1 VFAIAAVDP
10 AYSSTNRL
18 AVGGYDLVDTNV
30 TVTGNN
36 FLSMLTVGALTVNPK
51 EIAAADLGILG
62 VTKTYDGSAAISGAL
77 LNVDAANS
85 QVLSGDVVNV
95 YATGNYADAD
105 VGSNKSIV
113 VDVSLSTPVNLINDA
128 RNYSLSTT
136 RVTGNLGTINQLS
149 QVSWIGSGANANWSN
164 ASNWLGG
171 ATPTFS
177 IAANMP
183 NVANVIIP
191 VGATVVYD
199 SASLGNSGSAIS
211 NNGTITFNGAN
222 NFTFADNVSGT
233 GALSVSGAG
242 TLTLT
247 GNNTYSGITNIN
259 ASSLIVGSVNAL
271 GTSNSISAN
280 GGSLALAT
288 GVDLLQLTVNG
299 GVTISSD
306 IRTVGAQVYNGAVT
320 LAGGTDTVDALL
332 TSQTLKL
339 ISLTTNNANIT
350 FNGTLTAGDTSLAD
364 KRSILLD
371 AGTGRVT
378 FNERV
383 GAVTTSFGAFL
394 ARSADESPYQLEV
407 RASNISINADIT
419 TFERQIYRGD
429 VLIGDNGTNAM
440 TRILLS
446 EDPSIRFLGK
456 VDDVVA
462 NTHGLKAMAV
472 SIYGNEVPEIAFEDD
487 VGSIAALAS
496 LEVVLGQ
503 QNQDLASP
511 FSDITVS
518 DPTQYLGNLTL
529 AASVTTSGNQSYTA
543 NTIKVGDQTVTS
555 SGTANTIKLTS
566 TEGGVTFRTGSTGGI
581 QGVGLNPK
589 LEVLRGATGS
599 VAGLGVA
606 TGLQTSIGIFN
617 VSPIESSGGL
627 RPNAGFFANLI
638 NRSIEQSLSSLEGN
652 EVVEVGEVGLL
663 EGGKVKRLNGAD
675 PICNN
680 PDQDE
685 CRPK

>member
-1 VFAIAAVDP
+1 
-10 AYSSTNRL
+10 
-18 AVGGYDLVDTNV
+18 
-30 TVTGNN
+30 
-36 FLSMLTVGALTVNPK
+36 
-51 EIAAADLGILG
+51 
-62 VTKTYDGSAAISGAL
+62 
-77 LNVDAANS
+77 
-85 QVLSGDVVNV
+85 
-95 YATGNYADAD
+95 
-105 VGSNKSIV
+105 
-113 VDVSLSTPVNLINDA
+113 
-128 RNYSLSTT
+128 
-136 RVTGNLGTINQLS
+136 
-149 QVSWIGSGANANWSN
+149 
-164 ASNWLGG
+164 LGG

-233 GALSVSGAG
+233 GSLSVSGAG

-259 ASSLIVGSVNAL
+259 ASALIVGSVNAL

-350 FNGTLTAGDTSLAD
+350 FNGTLRAGDTSLAD

-407 RASNISINADIT
+407 VAASIGINADIT

-429 VLIGDNGTNAM
+429 VLIGDNGTNGM
-440 TRILLS
+440 TRVLLS

-503 QNQDLASP
+503 QNQDITSV

-566 TEGGVTFRTGSTGGI
+566 TDGSVTFRTGASGGI

-589 LEVLRGATGS
+589 LEVLYGATG
-599 VAGLGVA
+599 GVSGFGA
-606 TGLQTSIGIFN
+606 STGLQTSSGIFN
-617 VSPIESSGGL
+617 APPPAPESNATG
-627 RPNAGFFANLI
+627 PDAGFFASLI
-638 NRSIEQSLSSLEGN
+638 KRSIEQNLASLEAS